1 MNTQDRAVVK
11 ALLQYMTERHLTGSD
26 EFRAALKHFNI
37 TTAHTGQMVSDESAK
52 LFGQENNYFV
62 DVFTP
67 DTIDNHHNGL
77 RATSS
82 SKAKAEA
89 YAADARATG
98 DEPVNTR
105 VLNARAYLATA
116 RQLRE
121 EQEEVAAKEQLDEW
135 ANTHD
140 SRKTPA
146 QWIEIDYAE
155 ALEMDAEFN
164 FERISRE
171 INTGIE
177 PVSPAPGDEPDAIT
191 VTEALTMFLD
201 RWAVLDAQAVG
212 KRYIV
217 AFPSRCH
224 DGKLIKH
231 GTCNT
236 REDALQLLAN
246 LPVTRGIERG
256 LLVVLKAL

>member
-11 ALLQYMTERHLTGSD
+11 ALLQYMTDKCLTSSD
-26 EFRAALKHFNI
+26 EFRAALKQFNV
-37 TTAHTGQMVSDESAK
+37 TTTYSGKDIEHDESAK
-52 LFGQENNYFV
+52 ILGVKHNHFV
-62 DVFTP
+62 DVYYP
-67 DTIDNHHNGL
+67 SRVDEHHYGE
-77 RATSS
+77 RFKFET
-82 SKAKAEA
+82 KEE
-89 YAADARATG
+89 ADAFSARERMNG

-105 VLNARAYLATA
+105 VLAARAVHDKALAM
-116 RQLRE
+116 
-121 EQEEVAAKEQLDEW
+121 
-135 ANTHD
+135 N
-140 SRKTPA
+140 
-146 QWIEIDYAE
+146 IESAHTE

>member
-11 ALLQYMTERHLTGSD
+11 ALLQYMTERHLTGSE

-37 TTAHTGQMVSDESAK
+37 TTTYIDQQVSDEAAALLGK
-52 LFGQENNYFV
+52 EHNHFV
-62 DVFTP
+62 DVFRP
-67 DTIDNHHNGL
+67 SSIDTQPHGE
-77 RATSS
+77 RYWFAT
-82 SKAKAEA
+82 KAEA
-89 YAADARATG
+89 EDLSTCERMSG

-105 VLNARAYLATA
+105 VLAARAAHDKALAM
-116 RQLRE
+116 
-121 EQEEVAAKEQLDEW
+121 
-135 ANTHD
+135 N
-140 SRKTPA
+140 
-146 QWIEIDYAE
+146 IESAHAE

-236 REDALQLLAN
+236 REDALQLLAD